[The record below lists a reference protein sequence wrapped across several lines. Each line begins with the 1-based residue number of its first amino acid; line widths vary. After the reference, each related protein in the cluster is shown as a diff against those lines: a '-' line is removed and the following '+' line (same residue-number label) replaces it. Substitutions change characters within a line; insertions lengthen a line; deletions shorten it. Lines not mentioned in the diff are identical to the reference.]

1 MCRLAYN
8 FFEDIADCT
17 WIFVLPM
24 VIKMELVKHISRKHV
39 AGSRLAAELRIAIAV
54 SVFRIAAKDNERL
67 AADHFACGIQ
77 IWAKDEGGSVFARSS
92 DSGFLCL
99 QMLVLRRLSGCI
111 RSLC

>member
-1 MCRLAYN
+1 
-8 FFEDIADCT
+8 
-17 WIFVLPM
+17 
-24 VIKMELVKHISRKHV
+24 MELLKQISRKHV
-39 AGSRLAAELRIAIAV
+39 AGSRLAAELRIAAAV
-54 SVFRIAAKDNERL
+54 SVFRIAAK
-67 AADHFACGIQ
+67 